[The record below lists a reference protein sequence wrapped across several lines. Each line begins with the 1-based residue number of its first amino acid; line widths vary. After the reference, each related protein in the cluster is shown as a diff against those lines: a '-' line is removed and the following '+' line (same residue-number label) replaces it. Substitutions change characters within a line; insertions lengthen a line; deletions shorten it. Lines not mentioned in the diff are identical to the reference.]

1 MKKPAKPA
9 RSPSFRGKQ
18 WSALLGIAILF
29 FVSLTIFFV
38 AKSTLRGPGPGQYA
52 GSASNG
58 SPPEVMDQTLPEKT
72 IQRGTDLVSKGR
84 VPSLQQGVKPE
95 QVTRSFE
102 VGTDTDIP
110 AFDQTELSVKRGDV
124 VSLRFKNDSNPKL
137 NYLFSW
143 VLTKPGKDG
152 EVILQADRAGL
163 QQDFIPKTDDV
174 LAASKLIRSGEADIV
189 LFRAPDQPGD
199 YPYIS
204 TFPGQGQAMHGTLK
218 VE

>member
-1 MKKPAKPA
+1 MKKPAKHA
-9 RSPSFRGKQ
+9 HGPSFRGKK
-18 WSALLGIAILF
+18 WTALLGIAILLF
-29 FVSLTIFFV
+29 ISLTIFFV

-58 SPPEVMDQTLPEKT
+58 SPPEVQQQTLPESSVE
-72 IQRGTDLVSKGR
+72 RGTQLVHKGD
-84 VPSLQQGVKPE
+84 VPILQQGVKAE
-95 QVTRSFE
+95 EVKKSFE
-102 VGTDTDIP
+102 IGTSTDIP
-110 AFDQTELSVKRGDV
+110 AFDKTEITAKAGEIISV
-124 VSLRFKNDSNPKL
+124 RFKNDSNPKL

-152 EVILQADRAGL
+152 EVILQSDRVGL

-174 LAASKLIRSGEADIV
+174 LAASRLLRAGETDTV
-189 LFRAPDQPGD
+189 VFRAPDQPGN

-204 TFPGQGQAMHGTLK
+204 TFPGQGQAMHGILK